1 MQFIE
6 LNDDI
11 GLDVFVEKNNQAYK
25 ERSNGIIEYKPL
37 PVNEV
42 KQENVRVFCILDAG
56 EMVSGCCIYRMAEG
70 VARLQHVW
78 TDVSKSRCGYASY
91 LIDCV
96 EKILKEQGYLQ
107 LKLGVVSAYL
117 PAYNL
122 YKKKGW
128 KPYAL
133 VANQPKT
140 CYIISMVKYLGEK
153 GRFQFECRRR
163 FQYVVSSVKFFLL
176 FKKDSSPKWLYR
188 VIYKKK

>member
-1 MQFIE
+1 MEVLAIKKQDKEMTTFLQKANMAYQARCNERIPFTPLALEDIKDNEQIFIVI
-6 LNDDI
+6 DD
-11 GLDVFVEKNNQAYK
+11 
-25 ERSNGIIEYKPL
+25 
-37 PVNEV
+37 
-42 KQENVRVFCILDAG
+42 G
-56 EMVSGCCIYRMAEG
+56 EMVAGCCIYRMAEG
-70 VARLQHVW
+70 VVRLQHVW

-107 LKLGVVSAYL
+107 LKLGVVRAYL

-128 KPYAL
+128 KGYAL

-140 CYIISMVKYLGEK
+140 CYTISMVKYLGKK

-176 FKKDSSPKWLYR
+176 FKKDSTPKKLYNL
-188 VIYKKK
+188 IYKKR